1 MLTARMDLWNLP
13 IEIQQ
18 RILDQAYPH
27 PLTRAAAQ
35 ERRPLLIESR
45 RLLRYNPDNAR
56 GANTFMMAS
65 LDEGRDALRQHW
77 RWPLPSVF
85 REIKLS
91 MKTVYELIL
100 RMYNTAVTSILWPEG
115 GGGMRKIGPMYGP
128 GLSRPDGLDHNRRGP
143 AWHRPSYNQYRRL
156 DFTRTRQLGY
166 ERAPELD

>member
-1 MLTARMDLWNLP
+1 MDLWNLP
-13 IEIQQ
+13 IEIQE
-18 RILDQAYPH
+18 RILNQAYPH

-45 RLLRYNPDNAR
+45 RLLRYEST
-56 GANTFMMAS
+56 GAPAS
-65 LDEGRDALRQHW
+65 QYHHFGGLNRERRVLRQHW
-77 RWPLPSVF
+77 RWPSPSVYGA
-85 REIKLS
+85 IKFAIQRL
-91 MKTVYELIL
+91 YGRIL
-100 RMYNTAVTSILWPEG
+100 LMYNTAVDGLYH
-115 GGGMRKIGPMYGP
+115 MALVGPMYGP